1 MPLEVYV
8 YKLLLKCRA
17 ASQESGKVVLEAA
30 SITWQMGRRHAMH
43 PSSNGPVSYMGPL
56 RDPLQDLS
64 GKMIL
69 SSMAN

>member
-30 SITWQMGRRHAMH
+30 SITWQMGIYERNGKSEGHCQLQAFVD
-43 PSSNGPVSYMGPL
+43 SNCNEAFSTRP
-56 RDPLQDLS
+56 
-64 GKMIL
+64 
-69 SSMAN
+69 